1 MPKFS
6 RKSQEILFTCEE
18 DLQVVMYDVVKIT
31 DITILSGKRGEVAQN
46 DLFRR
51 GLSKKMFPNSKH
63 NSERNDILSQAVD
76 IAPYPVNWE
85 DLEKFYYVAGIVM
98 GVAGMLGIELR
109 WGGDWDQ
116 DDDLHDQT
124 FMDLGHFELV
134 R

>member
-6 RKSQEILFTCEE
+6 RKSSEILLTCDT
-18 DLQVVMYDVVKIT
+18 DLVVVMRDVIEIT
-31 DITILSGKRGEVAQN
+31 DITILSGLRGEAEQD

-63 NSERNDILSQAVD
+63 NSEINGALSEAVD
-76 IAPYPVNWE
+76 IAPYPINWE

-98 GVAGMLGIELR
+98 GVAGMLGIKLR
-109 WGGDWDQ
+109 WGGDWDM

-124 FMDLGHFELV
+124 FMDLGHFELA

>member
-6 RKSQEILFTCEE
+6 RKSRQILYTCEE
-18 DLQVVMYDVVKIT
+18 DLVVIMNDVVKIT
-31 DITILSGKRGEVAQN
+31 DITILSGKRGEDEQN

-63 NSERNDILSQAVD
+63 NSEVNDTLSEAVD
-76 IAPYPVNWE
+76 IAPYPINWE
-85 DLEKFYYVAGIVM
+85 DSEKFYYVAGIVM

-109 WGGDWDQ
+109 WGGDWDM

-124 FMDLGHFELV
+124 FMDLGHFELHK
-134 R
+134 